1 MEDVYRRFSGG
12 WERREDLLARAQQ
25 KGATWDDLRAA
36 EARRIDLAH
45 YVDALEA
52 GASDEEIHAAV
63 AAGIL
68 PWLFVRAMK
77 ANATPAQIMEAYE
90 KQVAA
95 DAAYAWGIGG
105 SGYIDLLNK
114 GATHD
119 ELIVLHDKD
128 VHPQIT
134 QRALESRLGIA
145 KLLEAYDQG
154 LRGADLLCYVE
165 AQENQ
170 VNPDEVLDAHRR
182 GLRGLELYGHMRELA
197 GR

>member
-12 WERREDLLARAQQ
+12 WERREELLARAQQ

-36 EARRIDLAH
+36 ESKGIDLAA
-45 YVDALEA
+45 YVEALEA
-52 GASDEEIHAAV
+52 GASDGDVQAAV

-68 PWLFVRAMK
+68 PRVLVRGLK
-77 ANATPAQIMEAYE
+77 ANATPAQIMEAFE

-95 DAAYAWGIGG
+95 DPGYAWGIGRA
-105 SGYIDLLNK
+105 GYIDLLNE

-119 ELIVLHDKD
+119 QLIVLHDRD
-128 VHPQIT
+128 VHPEIT
-134 QRALESRLGIA
+134 LRALESRLGIA
-145 KLLEAYDQG
+145 KLLEAYDKG

-165 AQENQ
+165 APEKQ
-170 VNPDEVLDAHRR
+170 VDPDEVLAAHRQ
-182 GLRGLELYGHMRELA
+182 GLRGLELYSYVRELA

>member
-1 MEDVYRRFSGG
+1 MEDVYKRFSGG
-12 WERREDLLARAQQ
+12 WERRDDLLARAQQ
-25 KGATWDDLRAA
+25 KGATRDDLRAA
-36 EARRIDLAH
+36 EAKGIDLGH
-45 YVDALEA
+45 YVAALEA
-52 GASDEEIHAAV
+52 GASHEDVLAAV

-68 PWLFVRAMK
+68 PWLFVRALE
-77 ANATPAQIMEAYE
+77 ANATPAQIMEAHR

-95 DAAYAWGIGG
+95 DPGYAWGIGG
-105 SGYIDLLNK
+105 SGYIDLLNM
-114 GATHD
+114 GGTHD
-119 ELIVLHDKD
+119 ELIDLHDKD

-165 AQENQ
+165 AHENQ

-182 GLRGLELYGHMRELA
+182 GLRGLELYGHLRALT